1 MKKVLLFIAV
11 VTLASFQGCNAL
23 KKLTQFR
30 VNQSTDFSV
39 PSSLLV
45 NVPISLPSPDIT
57 TNSSQTFANNNTSA
71 DMIESVK
78 LEEMKL
84 TITAPS
90 GKSFSFLKDIQ
101 LYLSAPNLPEV
112 LVAEKLN
119 VSSTTGE
126 LLLDV
131 KDVELKEY
139 LKKDKLSLRS
149 QVLTDEVLTQSIQIK
164 ADSRFFVD
172 AKGSRFRV
180 CRNRKTI
187 VLVER

>member
-1 MKKVLLFIAV
+1 MKKLLLFIAL
-11 VTLASFQGCNAL
+11 VTFASFQGCNAL

-57 TNSSQTFANNNTSA
+57 TNSSQTFTNNNTSA

-172 AKGSRFRV
+172 AKILGF
-180 CRNRKTI
+180 
-187 VLVER
+187 

>member
-84 TITAPS
+84 TITSPS
-90 GKSFSFLKDIQ
+90 GKSSKTCSDI
-101 LYLSAPNLPEV
+101 LPSD
-112 LVAEKLN
+112 
-119 VSSTTGE
+119 SS
-126 LLLDV
+126 
-131 KDVELKEY
+131 
-139 LKKDKLSLRS
+139 
-149 QVLTDEVLTQSIQIK
+149 
-164 ADSRFFVD
+164 
-172 AKGSRFRV
+172 
-180 CRNRKTI
+180 C
-187 VLVER
+187 

>member
-1 MKKVLLFIAV
+1 MKKMFLLLVVVAIAAV
-11 VTLASFQGCNAL
+11 QGCNAL

-30 VNQSTDFSV
+30 VNQSTEFSV

-45 NVPISLPSPDIT
+45 NVPVSLPSPDIT
-57 TNSSQTFANNNTSA
+57 TNSSQTFSNNNTNA
-71 DMIESVK
+71 DLIESVK

-84 TITAPS
+84 TITAPA

-101 LYLSAPNLPEV
+101 LYLSAPGLQEV

-119 VSSTTGE
+119 VTSTTGE

-149 QVLTDEVLTQSIQIK
+149 QVVTDEVLTQSIQVK

-172 AKGSRFRV
+172 AKILGF
-180 CRNRKTI
+180 
-187 VLVER
+187 

>member
-1 MKKVLLFIAV
+1 
-11 VTLASFQGCNAL
+11 
-23 KKLTQFR
+23 
-30 VNQSTDFSV
+30 
-39 PSSLLV
+39 
-45 NVPISLPSPDIT
+45 
-57 TNSSQTFANNNTSA
+57 
-71 DMIESVK
+71 MIESVK

-84 TITAPS
+84 TITSPA

-101 LYLSAPNLPEV
+101 LYLSAPNLPEI

-149 QVLTDEVLTQSIQIK
+149 QVLTDEMLTQSIQIK

-172 AKGSRFRV
+172 AKILGF
-180 CRNRKTI
+180 
-187 VLVER
+187 